1 MRKSFEKKKMCNET
15 ALILDRLMN
24 PLDDAIKD
32 AAHAIHKQ
40 CPDSLRLCKLI
51 EDNYAKVLKNGDY
64 AGGMIP
70 EDDEELCTL
79 FDSVIEAVSDSER
92 LVKQVNPRT

>member
-1 MRKSFEKKKMCNET
+1 MYNET
-15 ALILDRLMN
+15 ELILDRLMN

-32 AAHAIHKQ
+32 VARAIRKQ

-51 EDNYAKVLKNGDY
+51 EDNYAEVLRNGGY
-64 AGGMIP
+64 AGGVMP

-92 LVKQVNPRT
+92 LVKQVSSRT